1 LIAVP
6 LSTVLG
12 VVTAL
17 ALARGRFRGKAL
29 LEAVIDMSFAVSPV
43 AIGFFVVREVPRA
56 ARG

>member
-1 LIAVP
+1 MP